1 VLEPVAGSP
10 VGGGSLLSLIPYLIE
25 RASLV
30 GDGVWVWLGGTLV
43 LLGFGHGPVLCGRR
57 LGTLL
62 GPEKTSCGVLSL
74 VRSGS
79 FCPNASVCVRGGGV
93 GIWVWLCVE
102 CCIVDAS
109 ILFVVKCVRAHGG
122 CLGIRSR

>member
-62 GPEKTSCGVLSL
+62 GPEKTSWVLRNCGLFSL
-74 VRSGS
+74 AALVEG
-79 FCPNASVCVRGGGV
+79 FLTLPCVGGGGCFLV
-93 GIWVWLCVE
+93 GC
-102 CCIVDAS
+102 
-109 ILFVVKCVRAHGG
+109 G
-122 CLGIRSR
+122 CGLSVA

>member
-1 VLEPVAGSP
+1 MFVAVSVGVAGWNTSAACFRTCS
-10 VGGGSLLSLIPYLIE
+10 GLRG
-25 RASLV
+25 
-30 GDGVWVWLGGTLV
+30 WW
-43 LLGFGHGPVLCGRR
+43 

-62 GPEKTSCGVLSL
+62 GPEGTPAWCVLGGTIPGL
-74 VRSGS
+74 AGLTHPG
-79 FCPNASVCVRGGGV
+79 CPVWVVWLWWQWFGAG
-93 GIWVWLCVE
+93 VWLCVE